1 MKTRKIPPYPRAL
14 KSYSERKD
22 RRPGVCRCSGKRPE
36 AHTCH
41 VPDAALVS
49 SGKPPGGPR
58 GRWGM
63 AAGSAGG
70 TVGHWKHRRHIAAC
84 EAGEAGGVPQD
95 RSPGR
100 NEEWPPVRS
109 RADVARC
116 TPGCGGWPAY
126 GGAARG
132 HSAASRSRSLAAR
145 SVVAPSC
152 SRRLHRS
159 RFHRPS
165 PCPREQLPTRAL
177 VSHPSS
183 SASLQHA
190 RWLVAMAAHAP
201 GTSLHATL
209 PQRSLARASIALSAA
224 ERFQSSSTLP
234 TSAYLRRA
242 RRQGGGRR
250 ADGREAALR
259 LSRASL
265 WHLLLSY
272 LH

>member
-49 SGKPPGGPR
+49 SGRPPGGPR

-84 EAGEAGGVPQD
+84 EAGEAGGVPRD

-109 RADVARC
+109 RADVASC
-116 TPGCGGWPAY
+116 TPRRGGWPTT
-126 GGAARG
+126 AAR
-132 HSAASRSRSLAAR
+132 LAVTPRRRDPAR
-145 SVVAPSC
+145 WPPV
-152 SRRLHRS
+152 
-159 RFHRPS
+159 
-165 PCPREQLPTRAL
+165 
-177 VSHPSS
+177 PSS
-183 SASLQHA
+183 RPRA
-190 RWLVAMAAHAP
+190 RGGRP
-201 GTSLHATL
+201 
-209 PQRSLARASIALSAA
+209 ARASTDRRRALANH
-224 ERFQSSSTLP
+224 P
-234 TSAYLRRA
+234 RRA
-242 RRQGGGRR
+242 RSRPIH
-250 ADGREAALR
+250 R
-259 LSRASL
+259 LPPVFSTPAGWPR
-265 WHLLLSY
+265 WPPTRPERP
-272 LH
+272 